1 MATDGIKQ
9 PIDLNEVT
17 GYNKAQSAKPKKD
30 PNELDNDA
38 FMKLFL
44 EQLKN
49 QDPTSPMETDKIITQ
64 TAQLTQV
71 EMQEQTKQ
79 TMIEVAD
86 AMKSTQATNE
96 ELRNFQKDM
105 KSTLEALLAS
115 INKNA
120 ESSIDHS
127 SALTSSPY
135 NSINMIG
142 KIVETKI
149 NGLNIEEGKD
159 IDFELYFDENID
171 ISRGSPKIM
180 IFNENKEL
188 VREFDISAYNGM
200 SGYLRFS
207 WDSRD
212 NQGNAL
218 PSGAYNVIANYN
230 QNLDGSVN
238 IARLGRGEVQSVI
251 FNDGKPHL
259 RLGEL
264 IVPLEEALEFY
275 AKKVSN

>member
-30 PNELDNDA
+30 PNDLDNDA

-275 AKKVSN
+275 AKK

>member
-1 MATDGIKQ
+1 MMATDGIKQ

-212 NQGNAL
+212 NQGNVL

-275 AKKVSN
+275 AKK

>member
-1 MATDGIKQ
+1 MATDTIKQ
-9 PIDLNEVT
+9 PIDLNDVT
-17 GYNKAQSAKPKKD
+17 GYNKAQSAKPKKEI
-30 PNELDNDA
+30 NKLDNDA

-86 AMKSTQATNE
+86 AMKSAQATNA
-96 ELRNFQKDM
+96 ELKNLQGDM
-105 KSTLEALLAS
+105 KTTLDALLAS
-115 INKNA
+115 INKNT
-120 ESSIDHS
+120 ESQDNNKP
-127 SALTSSPY
+127 TSLAQSPY

-142 KIVETKI
+142 KIAETKI
-149 NGLNIEEGKD
+149 NGLNVEEGKD
-159 IDFELYFDENID
+159 INFELYFDEKID
-171 ISRGSPKIM
+171 ANKGIPKIM

-188 VREFDISAYNGM
+188 VREFDISSYNGK
-200 SGYLRFS
+200 SGYLSFT

-212 NQGNAL
+212 SQGKAL
-218 PSGAYNVIANYN
+218 PSGAYNVIASYN
-230 QNLDGSVN
+230 QNPDGSSN

-251 FNDGKPHL
+251 FNDGKPYL

-264 IVPLEEALEFY
+264 VVPLDEALEFY
-275 AKKVSN
+275 AKK

>member
-105 KSTLEALLAS
+105 KTTLEALLAS

-275 AKKVSN
+275 AKK

>member
-1 MATDGIKQ
+1 MALDNIKE
-9 PIDLNEVT
+9 PIDLNEVS
-17 GYNKAQSAKPKKD
+17 GYNKAQEAKPKKNT
-30 PNELDNDA
+30 NELDNDA

-79 TMIEVAD
+79 TMIEVAN

-96 ELRNFQKDM
+96 ELKNFQNDM
-105 KSTLEALLAS
+105 KTTLEALLAS

-120 ESSIDHS
+120 ESSIDNIS
-127 SALTSSPY
+127 SPAISSPY
-135 NSINMIG
+135 NSVNLIG
-142 KIVETKI
+142 KIAETKI
-149 NGLNIEEGKD
+149 NGLNLEEGKN

-171 ISRGSPKIM
+171 ASRGIPKIM

-188 VREFDISAYNGM
+188 VREFDISAYNGKG
-200 SGYLRFS
+200 GYLSFS

-212 NQGNAL
+212 SLGNSL

-230 QNLDGSVN
+230 HNIDGSSN
-238 IARLGRGEVQSVI
+238 IARLGRGEIQSVI
-251 FNDGKPHL
+251 FDDGKPHL
-259 RLGEL
+259 RMGDL

-275 AKKVSN
+275 AKN

>member
-1 MATDGIKQ
+1 MMATDGIKQ

-275 AKKVSN
+275 AKK

>member
-17 GYNKAQSAKPKKD
+17 GYNKAQSAKLKKD

-275 AKKVSN
+275 AKK